1 MDGLVRALGRS
12 PLAVRS
18 PPGNAG
24 PQVPLWMVVKM
35 RRIAWYAGLVVGL
48 LLLVAA
54 PVLRWGVAPS
64 VTVLPSS
71 TDTLRVYTGMASTV
85 INPSV
90 ARGTLF
96 GPALLHDQPV
106 TVQHRV
112 TVKDT
117 SGNDALVTERKT
129 VSVPGATVANVN
141 HSYAVDRK
149 SLGRGSGFD
158 NVTVQTGQTFNWP
171 IHTAKHNYVG
181 WVGDTQS
188 TTTLHYVGT
197 ATRDGLE
204 TYVYTA
210 TVPTTRI
217 TDPAMLGALPAALP
231 KSLLNSMVPSLGL
244 TMAQLQQLADV
255 MPKLPDP
262 VPFAYLF
269 SAASTYWVAPDSGI
283 VVDVVSHEVRTAAF
297 VVGSQVLPVGS
308 VLDFTYSAPPLTVKA
323 AAGDARSSADKMQ
336 LISTTIPLAAL
347 VTGSV
352 LLVTCIAIAVV
363 RRRRTPT
370 TVAPVAPQ
378 PRELTSVG

>member
-1 MDGLVRALGRS
+1 
-12 PLAVRS
+12 
-18 PPGNAG
+18 
-24 PQVPLWMVVKM
+24 
-35 RRIAWYAGLVVGL
+35 
-48 LLLVAA
+48 
-54 PVLRWGVAPS
+54 
-64 VTVLPSS
+64 VTVLPSG
-71 TDTLRVYTGMASTV
+71 TDTMRVYKGMASTV

-106 TVQHRV
+106 TVQHHV

-117 SGNDALVTERKT
+117 SGNNALVAERKT
-129 VSVPGATVANVN
+129 VSIPGTTVADVN

-149 SLGRGSGFD
+149 TLGRGSGFD

-171 IHTAKHNYVG
+171 IHTAKKNYVG
-181 WVGDTQS
+181 WVGDTQT
-188 TTTLHYVGT
+188 TTTLRYVGT
-197 ATRDGLE
+197 ATRDGVE

-210 TVPTTRI
+210 TVPTARI
-217 TDPAMLGALPAALP
+217 TDPAMLAALPAALP

-244 TMAQLQQLADV
+244 TVAQLQQLADV

-297 VVGSQVLPVGS
+297 VVGSRLVPVGP

-323 AAGDARSSADKMQ
+323 AAGDAKSSADKME
-336 LISTTIPLAAL
+336 LISTTLPLAAL
-347 VTGSV
+347 ITGSV
-352 LLVTCIAIAVV
+352 LLVTVAVVAVV
-363 RRRRTPT
+363 RRRRPPTPT
-370 TVAPVAPQ
+370 AAVAPQ
-378 PRELTSVG
+378 PRELTPVG

>member
-1 MDGLVRALGRS
+1 
-12 PLAVRS
+12 
-18 PPGNAG
+18 
-24 PQVPLWMVVKM
+24 M

-54 PVLRWGVAPS
+54 PVVRWGVAPA
-64 VTVLPSS
+64 VTVLPG
-71 TDTLRVYTGMASTV
+71 DTNTMRVYTGMASTV

-106 TVQHRV
+106 TVQHHV

-117 SGNDALVTERKT
+117 SGNDALVAERKT
-129 VSVPGATVANVN
+129 VSIPGTTVANIN

-181 WVGDTQS
+181 WVGDTQT

-197 ATRDGLE
+197 ATRDGVE

-210 TVPTTRI
+210 TVPTARI
-217 TDPAMLGALPAALP
+217 TDPAMLAALPAALP
-231 KSLLNSMVPSLGL
+231 KSLLSSMVPSLGL
-244 TMAQLQQLADV
+244 TMAQLQQLADL

-297 VVGSQVLPVGS
+297 VVGSRLVPVGP

-323 AAGDARSSADKMQ
+323 AADDARSSTDKMQ
-336 LISTTIPLAAL
+336 LISTTIPVASLITGAVLVLAL
-347 VTGSV
+347 VVGAAFTP
-352 LLVTCIAIAVV
+352 
-363 RRRRTPT
+363 RRRTTSPPS
-370 TVAPVAPQ
+370 VPAP
-378 PRELTSVG
+378 PRELTPVG

>member
-1 MDGLVRALGRS
+1 
-12 PLAVRS
+12 
-18 PPGNAG
+18 
-24 PQVPLWMVVKM
+24 M
-35 RRIAWYAGLVVGL
+35 RRIAWFAGLVVGL

-54 PVLRWGVAPS
+54 PVLRWGVAPA
-64 VTVLPSS
+64 VTVLPGD
-71 TDTLRVYTGMASTV
+71 TDTMRVYTGMASTV

-112 TVKDT
+112 TVNDT
-117 SGNDALVTERKT
+117 SGNDALVAERKT
-129 VSVPGATVANVN
+129 VSIPGTTVANVN
-141 HSYAVDRK
+141 HSYAVDRT
-149 SLGRGSGFD
+149 SLGRGGSFD

-181 WVGDTQS
+181 WVGDTQA
-188 TTTLHYVGT
+188 TTTLRYVGT
-197 ATRDGLE
+197 AVRDGIE

-210 TVPTTRI
+210 TVPNARI
-217 TDPAMLGALPAALP
+217 TDPAMLAALPAALP
-231 KSLLNSMVPSLGL
+231 KSLLSSMVPSLGL
-244 TMAQLQQLADV
+244 TTDQLLQLADL

-297 VVGSQVLPVGS
+297 VVGSRLVPVGS

-323 AAGDARSSADKMQ
+323 AADDARSSADKMQ

-347 VTGSV
+347 IAGGV
-352 LLVTCIAIAVV
+352 LVLALLAAPALTN
-363 RRRRTPT
+363 RRRTPT
-370 TVAPVAPQ
+370 PPTIPAP
-378 PRELTSVG
+378 PRELTPAG